1 MYNMD
6 KSSFTIKEANFIDSN
21 SILFIRVKV
30 NDLSKAVEYIL
41 KVFKDE
47 SWLKN
52 IEEDYLR
59 ESIEACTSDTVKE
72 LEKNLHH
79 TNGDDVSKEV
89 GEYVVSELSRES
101 ITDTDAKYKNIPLAE
116 FFKQKIS
123 GNPGFDLHM
132 ENTDTKIILFGEA
145 KYVSNKNAY
154 SKAFEQIVRFER
166 EKNDIKDLKDLGPFF
181 SREALNKVKPGEKG
195 FIAAFS
201 CTNMETQQLTKNMLA
216 NKDLQQIKNF
226 SETICVAVEL

>member
-1 MYNMD
+1 MD
-6 KSSFTIKEANFIDSN
+6 KSSFSIKEAKFIDSN

-41 KVFKDE
+41 NVFKDV
-47 SWLKN
+47 SWLKD

-59 ESIEACTSDTVKE
+59 ESIEACTADTVND
-72 LEKNLHH
+72 LAKNLHH
-79 TNGDDVSKEV
+79 TNGNAVSKEV
-89 GEYVVSELSRES
+89 GEYVVSELSKES
-101 ITDTDAKYKNIPLAE
+101 ITDTDKKYKSIPLAE

-123 GNPGFDLHM
+123 GNPGFDLHV

-154 SKAFEQIVRFER
+154 SKAFEQIVRFEK
-166 EKNDIKDLKDLGPFF
+166 EKNDLKDLKDLGPFC
-181 SREALNKVKPGEKG
+181 SREALNKVKPGTKG

-201 CTNMETQQLTKNMLA
+201 CTKNGYA
-216 NKDLQQIKNF
+216 AAYKKYA
-226 SETICVAVEL
+226 C